1 MTFNV
6 YRSWHPGT
14 RDSCR
19 SARPTFFVF
28 CALFPTVAS
37 GCHKGTKMP
46 FYYFGE
52 YAWLRLLAISPV
64 FLEPRPL
71 QSQVL
76 GRNVSP
82 CHPQAH
88 RKHESNLPKQGASS
102 TQRLW
107 SNCNYST
114 LHSFIHS
121 LLHQLIHLFSK
132 YSVSAYY
139 LDSGDTA
146 VNKVRTLVQLMFLG
160 YLLRQRYFRVP
171 SSTEERATSSLCLD
185 RSWKPLLRRE
195 HLGWV
200 LKNE

>member
-6 YRSWHPGT
+6 YHSWHPGT

-28 CALFPTVAS
+28 CAPFPTVAS
-37 GCHKGTKMP
+37 GCHTGTKMP

-52 YAWLRLLAISPV
+52 HARLRLLAISPV

-71 QSQVL
+71 QSHIL

-107 SNCNYST
+107 SNCNYSS
-114 LHSFIHS
+114 LHSFTHS
-121 LLHQLIHLFSK
+121 FTPASTHTFIQQILSAHL
-132 YSVSAYY
+132 
-139 LDSGDTA
+139 
-146 VNKVRTLVQLMFLG
+146 
-160 YLLRQRYFRVP
+160 LLRLWRHSSEQKCVP
-171 SSTEERATSSLCLD
+171 WCSLC
-185 RSWKPLLRRE
+185 SWDTCYHNGISGCPQALKRE
-195 HLGWV
+195 QLALSV
-200 LKNE
+200 